1 MWGSGS
7 TLLFCMWLSSCLN
20 TICWGEKKNDSFPH
34 WVALTS
40 LSEKSVYYKDEGLF
54 LDSLSVP
61 LISFSILMSTV
72 HSLDYCIFVI
82 NFEISSFDCSIFVL
96 FQDYFGNSALDDF
109 LYEFLDLLISVFKPG
124 GIWTEI
130 KVCKSLGRCCHFN
143 ILSSDV
149 WMWDLFLFL

>member
-54 LDSLSVP
+54 LDSPSVP

-82 NFEISSFDCSIFVL
+82 NFEISSFDCSIFVPAFPGFL
-96 FQDYFGNSALDDF
+96 SISLSPLKIFSIMFCSFQNSCTSFVQFISKYFWCCYKWNCF
-109 LYEFLDLLISVFKPG
+109 LNFI
-124 GIWTEI
+124 
-130 KVCKSLGRCCHFN
+130 FN
-143 ILSSDV
+143 C
-149 WMWDLFLFL
+149 LFLVCR